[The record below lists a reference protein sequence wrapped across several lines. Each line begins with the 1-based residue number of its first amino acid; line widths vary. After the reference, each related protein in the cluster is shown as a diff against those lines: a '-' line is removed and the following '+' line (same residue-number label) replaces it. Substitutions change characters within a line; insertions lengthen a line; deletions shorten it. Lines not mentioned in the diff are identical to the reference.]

1 MELKVLE
8 EKEKELTV
16 SVVGVD
22 DTLMHPLLAEL
33 LKNEKVVEAKYLK
46 GHPEL
51 DVPSIYIKVAS
62 GDPRTALKK
71 AAESINKEF
80 SDLKSK
86 IEKKMR

>member
-1 MELKVLE
+1 MELKVVE

-33 LKNEKVVEAKYLK
+33 LKNEKVAEAKFLK

-51 DVPSIYIKVAS
+51 DVPSIFIKVTS
-62 GDPRTALKK
+62 GDPKTALKK
-71 AAESINKEF
+71 AAENLNNEYTDF
-80 SDLKSK
+80 KSK
-86 IEKKMR
+86 IDKKSR

>member
-1 MELKVLE
+1 MELKVVE

-33 LKNEKVVEAKYLK
+33 LKNEKVAEAKYLK

-51 DVPSIYIKVAS
+51 DVPSVYIKVTS
-62 GDPRTALKK
+62 GDPKTALKK
-71 AAESINKEF
+71 AAENVNKEF
-80 SDLKSK
+80 TDLKSK
-86 IEKKMR
+86 IEKKSR